1 MLALELKDVNYSYFT
16 KEKETKALQD
26 INLSVKKGQFIS
38 IVGPSGCGKSTLLSI
53 ICGLIEPTSGEVIV
67 NGRPVKDEMRNI
79 GYMLQHDHLFEWRS
93 VYGNVMLG
101 LDIHRKK
108 DTRNLATHY
117 LSQYGL
123 LDFKNSRPSELSG
136 GMRQRVALIRTL
148 MMEPDI
154 LLLDEPFSALDY
166 QTRLIV
172 CDDISS
178 IIKKE
183 HKTAILVTHDL
194 AEAISVGESVYVLT
208 KRPGRFKAAI
218 DLDFCNDLSSLE
230 RRDTAA
236 FRDYFNILWKELSD
250 NE

>member
-108 DTRNLATHY
+108 DTQNLATM
-117 LSQYGL
+117 
-123 LDFKNSRPSELSG
+123 K
-136 GMRQRVALIRTL
+136 V
-148 MMEPDI
+148 
-154 LLLDEPFSALDY
+154 LDELKAWLNAERKARNEKKAAKKAAALV
-166 QTRLIV
+166 RE
-172 CDDISS
+172 S
-178 IIKKE
+178 
-183 HKTAILVTHDL
+183 
-194 AEAISVGESVYVLT
+194 EAIVQAREFSGEVYICFNNVPLLPADGLT
-208 KRPGRFKAAI
+208 WEVP
-218 DLDFCNDLSSLE
+218 
-230 RRDTAA
+230 TALA
-236 FRDYFNILWKELSD
+236 VAREAWLKWKEK
-250 NE
+250 EAEHEPRR